1 MFICI
6 APFPTPK
13 FHITAGMYSVCMHS
27 FFQNIISKN
36 SVSIHW
42 NRSAFKVLHFMLSL
56 HCTQRSDTA
65 FLGAKLKIYC
75 NPIRH
80 IMLFVPLR
88 QNFLVKGKS
97 KLWSQ
102 KKNPQTRCHVWKVL
116 LQLFEESQICTNTK
130 MISPLPFQ
138 QCFMEIR
145 NDKSRTQNTDKNP
158 LEITCTKTF
167 WIGHMKFLSNDFSF
181 LCGFF
186 P

>member
-27 FFQNIISKN
+27 FFQNTISKN

-102 KKNPQTRCHVWKVL
+102 KKNPKPTAMSEKCCYNCLRKAKYVQTPRWFLLSPSSNALWKFEMTKAEHKTQTRTH
-116 LQLFEESQICTNTK
+116 
-130 MISPLPFQ
+130 
-138 QCFMEIR
+138 
-145 NDKSRTQNTDKNP
+145 
-158 LEITCTKTF
+158 
-167 WIGHMKFLSNDFSF
+167 
-181 LCGFF
+181 
-186 P
+186 